1 MNITPHLVPPAAL
14 ASAFHEEP
22 INILIVDDEPKNL
35 TVLESIL
42 DDPGYR
48 LVRAESADQALLALV
63 VEEFALLILDIRM
76 PGMTG
81 FELAQMIKER
91 KKTARVP
98 IIFLTAYYNEDQH
111 VLEGYGTGAVDYLHK
126 PVNATI
132 LLSKVAVFA
141 ELHRKSRECG
151 MANRALLAEV
161 TERRRAV
168 EQLRELNDT
177 LEQRVTERTDALVMT
192 AAALNETGERY
203 RSLFDGSLDAIFSLG
218 TNGCFEA
225 ANPAAL
231 KLIGRT
237 LEDLKTIHFLDLC
250 APDQRDAA
258 MHAFRAA
265 YGRECV
271 TTDTTMIVAT
281 GERRDLFISGTPTI
295 VDGHVVGVSCIARD
309 VTERKRVEA
318 AIGASEAKF
327 RALLESAPDAM
338 VIVDQRGVIVL
349 ANAQSERLFG
359 YSREE
364 LLGQRVDML
373 MPARFRARHDGHRE
387 GYSAAPRA
395 REMGAGLELLGR
407 RKDGSEFPIEIS
419 LSPLETADGT
429 LVSSAIR
436 DITERSRLEI
446 ALRAQAAALE
456 DLHRRKDEFL
466 AMLGHELRNPL
477 APIVSAVQLLALHKN
492 EDDLQHQARTII
504 QRQVQQLTR
513 LIDDLLDVS
522 RITTGQI
529 RLQQQPLEPNGI
541 VNHAVETIR
550 PLLNERRQALT
561 VSLSPQPM
569 WLYADAARL
578 EQVVINLLG
587 NAVKYTEEGGRIW
600 LTVAQEGDECV
611 LRVRDTGCGIAP
623 ELLPRIFDLFTQAER
638 SPDRSQGGLGVGL
651 ALVRGL
657 VEMHGGRVEAS
668 STLGQGCEFVV
679 RLPVVAAPTLQ
690 PQPRMPSTHRPFP
703 APPGPPLRVLV
714 VDDNVDAVAMLKM
727 LLETTGH
734 DVRTAHNGP
743 TSLEAALLYRPHVV
757 LLDIGLPGL
766 DGYEVARKIREQAIF
781 KDVVLI
787 ATTGYGQ
794 DRDRQLSREAGFDH
808 HLVKPLDFDALE
820 AILAAPLPA
829 GDLRELNP
837 GG

>member
-1 MNITPHLVPPAAL
+1 MNITTQAIPPT
-14 ASAFHEEP
+14 ASASMFSDGP
-22 INILIVDDEPKNL
+22 INILIVDGEPKNL
-35 TVLESIL
+35 TVLETVL

-63 VEEFALLILDIRM
+63 AEEFALLILDIRM

-81 FELAQMIKER
+81 FELAKMIKER
-91 KKTARVP
+91 KKTAEVP

-111 VLEGYGTGAVDYLHK
+111 ELEGYGTGAVDYLHK
-126 PVNATI
+126 PLNPTI
-132 LLSKVAVFA
+132 LRSKVAVFA
-141 ELHRKSRECG
+141 ELHRRNRECG
-151 MANRALLAEV
+151 MANRNLLIEV
-161 TERRRAV
+161 GSRRRA
-168 EQLRELNDT
+168 EGQLRELNDT
-177 LEQRVTERTDALVMT
+177 LEVRVTERTEALVL
-192 AAALNETGERY
+192 ASAALNETGERY

-218 TNGCFEA
+218 PNGRFEA
-225 ANPAAL
+225 ANPSAL
-231 KLIGRT
+231 RLTGRT
-237 LEDLKTIHFLDLC
+237 REELLTLTFLDIC
-250 APDQRDAA
+250 APDQRDAVQK
-258 MHAFRAA
+258 AFRAA
-265 YGRECV
+265 SCHECA
-271 TTDTTMIVAT
+271 TIDTVVITAT
-281 GERRDLFISGTPTI
+281 GERRDLFISGAPAI
-295 VDGHVVGVSCIARD
+295 VGGEVVGVSCIARD
-309 VTERKRVEA
+309 VTERKRVDA
-318 AIGASEAKF
+318 AISASEAKF

-338 VIVDQRGVIVL
+338 VIVDQRGAIVL

-359 YSREE
+359 YTREE

-395 REMGAGLELLGR
+395 REMGAGLELLGL

-446 ALRAQAAALE
+446 VLRAQAAALE

-466 AMLGHELRNPL
+466 AMLSHELRNPL

-679 RLPVVAAPTLQ
+679 RLPTMAAPGPR
-690 PQPRMPSTHRPFP
+690 PQAQALSTHQELP
-703 APPGPPLRVLV
+703 AASGPSLRVLV
-714 VDDNVDAVAMLKM
+714 VDDNKDAVQMLEM
-727 LLETTGH
+727 LLEMSAH
-734 DVRTAHNGP
+734 DVRTAHDGP
-743 TSLEAALLYRPHVV
+743 AALEAALLHRPHVV

-794 DRDRQLSREAGFDH
+794 DRDRQRSHDAGFDH
-808 HLVKPLDFDALE
+808 HLVKPLDFDTLE
-820 AILAAPLPA
+820 HILVAVHPDTRPA
-829 GDLRELNP
+829 DTRTA
-837 GG
+837 